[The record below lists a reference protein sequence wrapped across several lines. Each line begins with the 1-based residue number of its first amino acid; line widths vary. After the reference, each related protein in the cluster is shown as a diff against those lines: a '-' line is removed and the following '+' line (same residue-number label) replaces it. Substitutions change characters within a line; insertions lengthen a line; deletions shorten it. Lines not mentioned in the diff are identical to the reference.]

1 MWYEL
6 GGLYARAGED
16 VRRAVREGFVAVF
29 VAATLVLVSAPLF
42 GTSWAGPFAAVIPV
56 VAGLL
61 SGGSSFGWRRLGFAR
76 RRETTRH
83 IPLGS
88 GRLRFARRREALR
101 RALAERGEDAGR
113 PTAEGLRSYY
123 DAQLILLRCEY
134 EFLRSRGTKR
144 ALLSA
149 RLFEDSFGFTSEDGF
164 ECGPLNVAP
173 DTREMQE
180 LRERWWTRLSA
191 RRALGEALPILGL
204 QEDYHYRVFPRE
216 MTVPAELATR
226 GAYLEISCRLM
237 MRERYGKRPG
247 TVSGEIRRRAERELK
262 EYAAITGRRARW
274 PLPRGR

>member
-1 MWYEL
+1 MRASLISNKERSFGLWYEL
-6 GGLYARAGED
+6 GGLYAKAGED
-16 VRRAVREGFVAVF
+16 VWRAVREGFVAVF

-76 RRETTRH
+76 RRE
-83 IPLGS
+83 
-88 GRLRFARRREALR
+88 AVR

-180 LRERWWTRLSA
+180 LRKLWWARLSA
-191 RRALGEALPILGL
+191 RRALGEAPPILGL

-226 GAYLEISCRLM
+226 DAYLEISCRLM
-237 MRERYGKRPG
+237 MRERYGKRPE

>member
-1 MWYEL
+1 LWYEL

-76 RRETTRH
+76 RRE
-83 IPLGS
+83 
-88 GRLRFARRREALR
+88 AVR

-123 DAQLILLRCEY
+123 DAQLILLRCKY

-164 ECGPLNVAP
+164 ECGPLNVVP

-180 LRERWWTRLSA
+180 LRERWWARLSA
-191 RRALGEALPILGL
+191 RRALGEAPPILRL
-204 QEDYHYRVFPRE
+204 REDHHYRVFPRE
-216 MTVPAELATR
+216 KTVPAELATR
-226 GAYLEISCRLM
+226 GAYLEISCGPM

-247 TVSGEIRRRAERELK
+247 AVSGENRQWAERDLK
-262 EYAAITGRRARW
+262 EYAAITERRARW